1 MAERDHA
8 RKDTRGWVRTL
19 LGYAGRCRGKMLAS
33 LLCSLAS
40 VGAGLVPYYATY
52 RVLELMLAPG
62 TQGLRRADGLWP
74 MVATWLFVAAA
85 AYVASR
91 LLFGVSTL
99 LSHVS
104 AYTILA
110 GLRHDVARK
119 LMRTS
124 LGIATS
130 KGVGSLKNLLVDR
143 IESIEVPLAHMIPEL
158 TANLLLALGI
168 AAWLWV
174 IDWRE
179 ALACASTLPLGF
191 LAFAAGLSNYNRM
204 YAGYMAEND
213 HVNSVMVEYIEGIR
227 VVKAFN
233 QTSGSYRRY
242 ADAVRSFRDYTLSW
256 FKATWVT
263 QNLALAIIPTTL
275 LGVVPMGLWL
285 FVGGELTAAEF
296 SLCCVLA
303 LAVVMPVTY
312 LGASFNVAN
321 NVAYAIADAREFLDL
336 PELPQPEAPA
346 QVRGAGICL
355 EGVRFSYGSD
365 REEVLHGI
373 DLEVREG
380 GFLALV
386 GPSGSGKSTIARLI
400 ARHWDVSAGSVRV
413 GDTDVRDM
421 PLSQLSSLVSYV
433 SQDDYLLAGT
443 LLDNVRLGRPDATD
457 EEVMAAARAA
467 SCEEFVS
474 RLPKGWQTPAGEA
487 GRALS
492 GGERQR
498 ICIARAILKDA
509 PIVVFD
515 EATAFADPANEA
527 RIQKSVARLA
537 KGKTLVV
544 IAHRLST
551 IVGADQIAVV
561 DAGQVV
567 AKGTHDRLLGCCQL
581 YRSMWEAHVGAGRWA
596 AGSRGPSAPESAG
609 PSVSPTISACK
620 EDE

>member
-179 ALACASTLPLGF
+179 ALACA
-191 LAFAAGLSNYNRM
+191 
-204 YAGYMAEND
+204 
-213 HVNSVMVEYIEGIR
+213 
-227 VVKAFN
+227 
-233 QTSGSYRRY
+233 
-242 ADAVRSFRDYTLSW
+242 
-256 FKATWVT
+256 
-263 QNLALAIIPTTL
+263 
-275 LGVVPMGLWL
+275 
-285 FVGGELTAAEF
+285 
-296 SLCCVLA
+296 
-303 LAVVMPVTY
+303 
-312 LGASFNVAN
+312 
-321 NVAYAIADAREFLDL
+321 
-336 PELPQPEAPA
+336 
-346 QVRGAGICL
+346 
-355 EGVRFSYGSD
+355 
-365 REEVLHGI
+365 
-373 DLEVREG
+373 
-380 GFLALV
+380 
-386 GPSGSGKSTIARLI
+386 
-400 ARHWDVSAGSVRV
+400 
-413 GDTDVRDM
+413 
-421 PLSQLSSLVSYV
+421 
-433 SQDDYLLAGT
+433 
-443 LLDNVRLGRPDATD
+443 
-457 EEVMAAARAA
+457 
-467 SCEEFVS
+467 
-474 RLPKGWQTPAGEA
+474 
-487 GRALS
+487 
-492 GGERQR
+492 
-498 ICIARAILKDA
+498 
-509 PIVVFD
+509 
-515 EATAFADPANEA
+515 
-527 RIQKSVARLA
+527 
-537 KGKTLVV
+537 
-544 IAHRLST
+544 
-551 IVGADQIAVV
+551 
-561 DAGQVV
+561 
-567 AKGTHDRLLGCCQL
+567 
-581 YRSMWEAHVGAGRWA
+581 
-596 AGSRGPSAPESAG
+596 
-609 PSVSPTISACK
+609 
-620 EDE
+620 